1 MLQTTGDDAGA
12 CDDAAIF
19 TVMHSVAHRDLR
31 AKAWHRTVAGDVA
44 EPLASAAISFQT
56 FAVGTVVRKND
67 RNETR
72 FLPALM
78 TNYRIGSRTETRFG
92 ILCCVADSDAI
103 NIEGTINGLTPLGKT
118 FDSNIQPKYWNY
130 SNVEQLG
137 VKKNFA
143 HQAQGRTGNCLLIQD
158 QFVGVGSIGAT
169 SPGYVALGQPW
180 AYISSLT
187 AINDATAGTYGGI
200 TWTHRPDSVAVWVK
214 RVYDGSVDQA
224 AGDHT
229 ADENFNIVY
238 YAWTGTSFGGQ
249 YMAKN

>member
-1 MLQTTGDDAGA
+1 MPSLVAVAERSNSDNEKCSESFIRIKNFKKNTNNTNLTNRQGDFATTTIELAEAFADVLEGLFGLLQTTGDDAGA

-118 FDSNIQPKYWNY
+118 FDSNIHILKVISNNY
-130 SNVEQLG
+130 
-137 VKKNFA
+137 
-143 HQAQGRTGNCLLIQD
+143 
-158 QFVGVGSIGAT
+158 
-169 SPGYVALGQPW
+169 
-180 AYISSLT
+180 
-187 AINDATAGTYGGI
+187 
-200 TWTHRPDSVAVWVK
+200 
-214 RVYDGSVDQA
+214 
-224 AGDHT
+224 
-229 ADENFNIVY
+229 
-238 YAWTGTSFGGQ
+238 
-249 YMAKN
+249 